1 MGKTKFK
8 GVLMLLITALVW
20 GASFVAQSIGME
32 SVEAFTYNGIRTLLG
47 AAVLLPFVLIRDKL
61 SIKNGKKTKA
71 EISEENKK
79 VLKIGSLLGVVFCIA
94 TNLQQFAFNFTGA
107 GRIAFITAT
116 YMFLVPIIG
125 LFLFRKRVPL
135 LTWISV
141 LIGTVGTYFLCI
153 DPTSPGSFNMG
164 DILSFGCAVFF
175 ALHILLIEKLGS
187 DLDGVK
193 LSCMQFLVG
202 GGISVLCMFIFETPD
217 VSSIM
222 SATLPILYSGVMSC
236 GVAYTFQIV
245 GQKYTEAT
253 VASLLMCMESVFAVI
268 CSAILL
274 SERMLPREILG
285 CAIMFGAIIISQI
298 SDSPLLKNLKTKK

>member
-79 VLKIGSLLGVVFCIA
+79 VLKIGSLLGVVFCCA

-107 GRIAFITAT
+107 GKIAFITAT

-153 DPTSPGSFNMG
+153 DPTYPGSFNMG

-202 GGISVLCMFIFETPD
+202 GAISVICMFIFETPD